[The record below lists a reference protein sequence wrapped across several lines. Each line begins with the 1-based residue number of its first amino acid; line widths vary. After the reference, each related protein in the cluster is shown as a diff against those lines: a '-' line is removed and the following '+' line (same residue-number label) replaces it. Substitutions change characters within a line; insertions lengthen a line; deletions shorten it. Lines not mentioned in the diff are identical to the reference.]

1 MIRPSKLFAALAMA
15 TAAQFASAS
24 VLTHS
29 SASTDT
35 GSWSDFDVASFSFAS
50 EYVDTITLGNFG
62 GGYGH
67 DHGNGSKVKLDLF
80 NGTEW
85 INVAMFDYGSNWTQN
100 LSTTFANPVSF
111 SGFNATGLRLTGTAY
126 DGNMYH
132 GVNSAMTYTLSGT
145 PGNDV
150 PEPASLALLALGGL
164 GIAAARRK
172 AKRG

>member
-1 MIRPSKLFAALAMA
+1 MIRTSKLFAALAMA

-29 SASTDT
+29 SSTTDT
-35 GSWSDFDVASFSFAS
+35 GSWSDFDTASFSFAS
-50 EYVDTITLGNFG
+50 EYVDTITLANFG
-62 GGYGH
+62 NGLGH

-80 NGTEW
+80 NGSAW
-85 INVAMFDYGSNWTQN
+85 VNVASFDYGSNWSQN
-100 LSTTFANPVSF
+100 LSTIFANPVSF
-111 SGFNATGLRLTGTAY
+111 SGFNATGLRLTGSNY
-126 DGNMYH
+126 VSQMYH

-145 PGNDV
+145 PSNDV

-164 GIAAARRK
+164 GFAAARRQ